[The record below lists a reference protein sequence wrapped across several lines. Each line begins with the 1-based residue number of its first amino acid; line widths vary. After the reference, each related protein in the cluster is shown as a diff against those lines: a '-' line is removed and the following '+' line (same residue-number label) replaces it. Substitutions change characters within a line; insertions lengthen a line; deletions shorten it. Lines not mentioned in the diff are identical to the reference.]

1 MASVI
6 DFAHFPGSSS
16 REQTGPSFDLISA
29 KTLLDVQEFDH
40 RLAEQRDAYRRMAV
54 ELKAEAGLPSLRAE
68 AETARVKTL
77 ETRVQ
82 HSRLLNEVASL
93 RERLQQIETRLYSG
107 TITNMRE
114 LTALQEEQN
123 TAKRNLAQAEE
134 SVGPA
139 ATASQEANRAYE
151 EKRTDL
157 AKREDDWKAREANL
171 KAESQALARTYKRME
186 RDRNAT
192 AARVKPEDL
201 AVYNS
206 ILKRKEGLAVVRV
219 ERGICQCPRRLKLP
233 LRETAKL
240 KDTEALVTC
249 SSCGRILL
257 AT

>member
-1 MASVI
+1 L
-6 DFAHFPGSSS
+6 
-16 REQTGPSFDLISA
+16 TSA
-29 KTLLDVQEFDH
+29 KNLLDLQEFDQ
-40 RLAEQRDAYRRMAV
+40 RLAEHRDAYRKMAT
-54 ELKAEAGLPSLRAE
+54 ELKAEAGLPELRAGTE
-68 AETARVKTL
+68 AARVRTL
-77 ETRVQ
+77 ETKVQ
-82 HSRLLNEVASL
+82 QSRLLNEVASL
-93 RERLQQIETRLYSG
+93 RDRLQQIETRLYSG

-123 TAKRNLAQAEE
+123 TAKRNFAQAEE
-134 SVGPA
+134 AVGPA
-139 ATASQEANRAYE
+139 ASAAQEANQAYE
-151 EKRTDL
+151 EKKADL
-157 AKREDDWKAREANL
+157 TKREEDWKSREATL
-171 KAESQALARTYKRME
+171 RSESQALARAYKRLE
-186 RDRNAT
+186 RERNAT

-233 LRETAKL
+233 LREIAKL